1 MEVAGREITKYG
13 IALLAIVLVGAFLRI
28 YHLGTQ
34 SLWLDEVVSV
44 AFAKVS
50 VPQMVQATARD
61 VHPPSTI

>member
-1 MEVAGREITKYG
+1 VEVAGRTITKYG
-13 IALLAIVLVGAFLRI
+13 IALLVIVLAGAFLRV